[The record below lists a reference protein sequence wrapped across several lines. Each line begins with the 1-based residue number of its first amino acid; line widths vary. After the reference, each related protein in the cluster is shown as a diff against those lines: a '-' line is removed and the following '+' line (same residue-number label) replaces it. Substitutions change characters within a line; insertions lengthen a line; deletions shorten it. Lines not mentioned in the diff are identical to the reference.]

1 MKNKMLKFINI
12 MFGCIAGILGTFLFF
27 QTMYFE
33 WEYARKSFLA
43 YLDPT
48 VHWRAILRLFTD
60 IWIYLEIACLI
71 VLVKINDMDKDK

>member
-12 MFGCIAGILGTFLFF
+12 LFACIAGILGVFLFF

-48 VHWRAILRLFTD
+48 VHWRAILKLFTD
-60 IWIYLEIACLI
+60 VWIYLEIACLVI
-71 VLVKINDMDKDK
+71 VFKTGGLDRDK